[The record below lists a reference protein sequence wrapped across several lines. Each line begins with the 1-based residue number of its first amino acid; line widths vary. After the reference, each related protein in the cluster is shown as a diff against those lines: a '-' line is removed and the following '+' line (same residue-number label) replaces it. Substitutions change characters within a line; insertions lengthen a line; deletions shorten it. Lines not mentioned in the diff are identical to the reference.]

1 MSRVAIIGCGPT
13 GLAACQELLE
23 LGYEPS
29 QINLIDVNRSEFRA
43 TNQTYNGK
51 SLTIHESF
59 KSSSANGSFK
69 KPSGQNLKNSSFYE
83 KLGIPASNA
92 HVWGSSCLPLA
103 SWARFSSINCPEL
116 SEKYSHTI
124 SRWNVHAQSDSLERD
139 FKLTTEITNELKRKS
154 ISESFSAECSK
165 SDIAGGHSRIAMFD
179 SQSQPCYY
187 CGNCLQGCPT
197 SVPWNPSKEL
207 NNMIAEFPDLRIITG
222 KVVKV
227 RIEAET
233 PDVVFQNGE
242 ILQFDQVFVAAGWRQ
257 TPRMLRDS
265 HSESDYSKELLQ
277 STVVMRAFILD
288 DPVDDSDFFN
298 SFSYHDSVISIPPKS
313 KTSSGYLAQIYFPTA
328 ELAGRVASVSPRI
341 FHDAISAVLL
351 RDYKWTLNIFKR
363 IGIVMIFA
371 EGGEW
376 NSNKNEILRIEQST
390 IPEIRKAL
398 KLIGG
403 HVIPGVRQTLSNG
416 NSEHVGSWEPFR
428 KEALQLLN
436 IEEKANLKL
445 PKVLPIDTTLLPIV
459 PPGPHTAI
467 AASLSRIAVS
477 HWLSQ

>member
-23 LGYEPS
+23 LGYDPKH
-29 QINLIDVNRSEFRA
+29 INLIDVNQSEVKE
-43 TNQTYNGK
+43 TIQTYTGK

-59 KSSSANGSFK
+59 KSSSTNGSFK
-69 KPSGQNLKNSSFYE
+69 KPSSQNLKKSRFYGDLNIPISS
-83 KLGIPASNA
+83 A

-103 SWARFSSINCPEL
+103 NWTRFSSFNSPEL
-116 SEKYSHTI
+116 SEKYSKTI
-124 SRWNVHAQSDSLERD
+124 SRWGVHAQSDSLEKD
-139 FKLTTEITNELKRKS
+139 FILTSEITDELKRKS
-154 ISESFSAECSK
+154 IAESFSAGCTK
-165 SDIAGGHSRIAMFD
+165 GNIAGGHSRIAMFD
-179 SQSQPCYY
+179 SQSQRCYY

-207 NNMIAEFPDLRIITG
+207 NNLITEFPALKIISG

-227 RIEAET
+227 KIDEKN
-233 PDVVFQNGE
+233 PNVVFQDGK

-257 TPRMLRDS
+257 TPRMLRNN

-277 STVVMRAFILD
+277 STVILRAFVLN
-288 DPVDDSDFFN
+288 DPVDDTDFYN
-298 SFSYHDSVISIPPKS
+298 SFSYHDSVVSIPPIS
-313 KTSSGYLAQIYFPTA
+313 DTSSGYLAQIYFPTT
-328 ELAGRVASVSPRI
+328 ELAGRVASISPKI

-351 RDYKWTLNIFKR
+351 RNYKWNLNIFKR
-363 IGIVMIFA
+363 IGVVMIFA

-376 NSNKNEILRIEQST
+376 NPTKNEILKIERST

-398 KLIGG
+398 RLVGG
-403 HVIPGVRQTLSNG
+403 HVIPGVRQTLTKG

-428 KEALQLLN
+428 KEARQLLN
-436 IEEKANLKL
+436 MEEKANLKL

-467 AASLSRIAVS
+467 AASLARIAIS
-477 HWLSQ
+477 HWLLQ